1 MVVMYLLFAFVNFV
15 GGIPQ
20 GWIEDGFAALQAYAV
35 QTIPEGQL
43 QSLVSDGIIA
53 GVGAVLSFLP
63 LILLLF
69 LGISFLEDTGYMAR
83 AAFVI
88 DRVMRACGLHG
99 ILYSFII
106 RLWLFR
112 TIRNGCPYPRQLQG
126 SNGYDFDYTIHE
138 LFCTFA
144 SVYLICKCVLPK
156 WLG

>member
-1 MVVMYLLFAFVNFV
+1 MIVMYLLFAFVNIV

-35 QTIPEGQL
+35 QNIPEGQL

-99 ILYSFII
+99 KSFIP
-106 RLWLFR
+106 LLLGF
-112 TIRNGCPYPRQLQG
+112 GC
-126 SNGYDFDYTIHE
+126 
-138 LFCTFA
+138 
-144 SVYLICKCVLPK
+144 SVPS
-156 WLG
+156 